1 MNQVVRVLLVD
12 SDLRFLESASS
23 IFINQ
28 GVEVLIACDP
38 EQAHH
43 YLNGALVFDAVI
55 ADLSSPFFGSPK
67 YCQSLVSRF
76 PLVAVSA
83 SQEQRFLD
91 HYSICD
97 CVLDKNTINELL
109 YLATLK
115 AIQRHHL
122 GLQMVG

>member
-12 SDLRFLESASS
+12 NDLRFLETASS

-28 GVEVLIACDP
+28 GVEVLCACDTD
-38 EQAHH
+38 QAHQ
-43 YLNGALVFDAVI
+43 YLNSGLVFDAVI

-67 YCQSLVSRF
+67 YCQSLVTKY

-83 SQEQRFLD
+83 SQESRFLD

-97 CVLDKNTINELL
+97 CVLDKNTISEML

-115 AIQRHHL
+115 AMQRHHL

>member
-12 SDLRFLESASS
+12 NDLRFLESASS

-28 GVEVLIACDP
+28 GIEVLIACDP
-38 EQAHH
+38 EQVHY
-43 YLNGALVFDAVI
+43 YLNGGLVFDAVI

-67 YCQSLVSRF
+67 YCQSLVTKY

-83 SQEQRFLD
+83 SQEQKFLD

-97 CVLDKNTINELL
+97 CVLDKNRIQDLL
-109 YLATLK
+109 MSATLK
-115 AIQRHHL
+115 AMERHHL

>member
-12 SDLRFLESASS
+12 NDLRFLENASA
-23 IFINQ
+23 IFIDQ

-38 EQAHH
+38 DQVHS
-43 YLNGALVFDAVI
+43 YLNGGIVFDAVI

-67 YCQSLVSRF
+67 YCQSLVTKF

-83 SQEQRFLD
+83 SDEPGFLD
-91 HYSICD
+91 KFSICD
-97 CVLDKNTINELL
+97 CVLGKEAIKELL
-109 YLATLK
+109 YMATIK
-115 AIQRHHL
+115 AVERHHL